1 MIDGR
6 NFFDEPVK
14 NDFRKYDHIWKI
26 VIGLGDD
33 YTNGG
38 VLDYPYFKKYH
49 KLIAKDWQQKLDP
62 GPKLIQQINFIG
74 NLDRDG
80 NTQMFFIIEELK
92 ETFLDFS
99 KGKFKVL

>member
-33 YTNGG
+33 YTTGG
-38 VLDYPYFKKYH
+38 VLDYPYFKK
-49 KLIAKDWQQKLDP
+49 I
-62 GPKLIQQINFIG
+62 
-74 NLDRDG
+74 
-80 NTQMFFIIEELK
+80 
-92 ETFLDFS
+92 S
-99 KGKFKVL
+99 